1 MKINNIN
8 TDRKIFIIA
17 EIGNNHE
24 GSLSLAKKMIR
35 AAKHSGADAVKFQTI
50 IPEKLIEERDKIR
63 LKQLKKF
70 ELSKANYVQL
80 KRYCDKLDIIFLST
94 PFDLNS
100 VEELKKLV
108 PAYKIS
114 SGDNNYFELIDK
126 VLETKKPVIISTG
139 LSDNKEIKKLVNYL
153 KKYNKFMTKL
163 SENLTLLHCVS
174 KYPTPL
180 NEAFLENINFL
191 KKMNCTVGYSDHTQ
205 GIDACLTAIVMGAR
219 VIEKHFTIDNN
230 FSKFRDHQLSANPVE
245 FKKMVS
251 SIRNIEILIDNKKH
265 KLNENI
271 KINLRRSARYTR
283 NLKSGSYINEQNIK
297 WVRPGNGIMNL
308 NKNKILGKKLNV
320 NVLRDQLVELKHI
333 N

>member
-8 TDRKIFIIA
+8 TDKKVFIIA

-24 GSLSLAKKMIR
+24 GSLSLAKKMIK
-35 AAKHSGADAVKFQTI
+35 AAKFSGADAVKFQTI
-50 IPEKLIEERDKIR
+50 IPKKLVEESDIIR
-63 LKQLKKF
+63 IKQLKKF

-80 KRYCDKLDIIFLST
+80 KKYCDNVGLIFLST

-100 VEELKKLV
+100 VNELKKLI
-108 PAYKIS
+108 PAFKIS

-126 VLETKKPVIISTG
+126 VIETKKPIIISTG
-139 LSDNKEIKKLVNYL
+139 LNNNNEIKKLVNYF
-153 KKYNKFMTKL
+153 KKHNKFMTNL
-163 SENLTLLHCVS
+163 NESLTLLHCVS

-191 KKMNCTVGYSDHTQ
+191 KKLNCTVGYSDHTQ
-205 GIDACLTAIVMGAR
+205 GIDACLTAVVMGAR

-230 FSKFRDHQLSANPVE
+230 FSKFRDHQLSANPTE

-251 SIRNIEILIDNKKH
+251 SIRNIEILISNRKY

-271 KINLRRSARYTR
+271 NVNLRRSARYTK
-283 NLKSGSYINEQNIK
+283 NLKSGSFINEQNIK
-297 WVRPGNGIMNL
+297 WVRPGNGIINS
-308 NKNKILGKKLNV
+308 NKNKILGKKLKV
-320 NVLRDQLVELKHI
+320 SVLRDQLVELKHI